1 MSADCHRIQDL
12 VVRMQQAFLDSP
24 ALCLTLPQ
32 AQRRFGVSA
41 RTCEAVLG
49 ALAEASVLD
58 RTPQGDYV
66 RSFPRSARRAA

>member
-1 MSADCHRIQDL
+1 MIADCRRIQDL
-12 VVRMQQAFLDSP
+12 VVTMQQAFLDSP

-49 ALAEASVLD
+49 ALAEAGVLE
-58 RTPQGDYV
+58 RTREGDYI
-66 RSFPRSARRAA
+66 RACPRSDRRAA